1 MIEVTTTVHAMTAF
15 INGIPREGIF
25 IPIPKGTEL
34 NVTIDELLGNT
45 DGRREQ
51 EQKMTE
57 QLGVMIG
64 LMQDSM
70 NTMKELLRI
79 IETEQEKRVN
89 KMLEETTASIDKT
102 LDSHKLSLDDFHN
115 TDELL
120 ARRAIKSFDN
130 IMRIA
135 GIKDKKGVDNNE

>member
-1 MIEVTTTVHAMTAF
+1 MEDFWRI
-15 INGIPREGIF
+15 R
-25 IPIPKGTEL
+25 L